1 MTSIDPLQ
9 SLAFS
14 MQSNPGVYALL
25 LGSGVSRSAEIPTG
39 WEIVLDLLGKLAAAN
54 GQPRGINLDQWY
66 LQTYGKA
73 PEYSELLDALAK
85 TSSERQQLLRP
96 YFEPNE
102 EEREEGSKQPTAAH
116 RAIAKLI
123 ADGYVKVIVTTN
135 FDRLIEQALEDE
147 GISST
152 VVSTPDQAL
161 GALPIVHAKCFVL
174 KLHGDYMDTRI
185 SNSPTELKEYP
196 EVFNNLLDRILDE
209 YGLIIC
215 GWSAS
220 WDDALRNAME
230 RATSRRFTTHWA
242 HFGDMTDQATQLA
255 NHRQAQVI
263 PISGADTFFQTLQ
276 RTVESLANYAKPH
289 LQSTSDSVAALKK
302 YLLRPEDRIRSNDL
316 ISEKVERLVADSQ
329 SIHESEPPD
338 LDPTSVQNALHAYGD
353 ASVTLLSM
361 AAVAAS
367 WGEEPD
373 MRPWER
379 ALRRLTPPPLDS
391 AGNARMQL
399 KGAPAT
405 LLLFALAL
413 GALHGD
419 NLKRVRTVFETTVS
433 EDSQHQI
440 QRQALGALTCPASVI
455 GVLSSF
461 ISVQVPGG
469 DVFVTK
475 WIRQVIR
482 ECVSELIPS
491 DEEFTHLFDTL
502 DAFVGLGY
510 LHRYRQ
516 YHTGSLWA
524 PLGDVTYRWA
534 DWEITIRRIRASVST
549 YRDASSHVTSGI
561 FGYTH
566 SECLQA
572 VESLSSFSYG
582 AARARSVYWLA
593 TMPSTRP

>member
-1 MTSIDPLQ
+1 M
-9 SLAFS
+9 
-14 MQSNPGVYALL
+14 
-25 LGSGVSRSAEIPTG
+25 
-39 WEIVLDLLGKLAAAN
+39 
-54 GQPRGINLDQWY
+54 
-66 LQTYGKA
+66 
-73 PEYSELLDALAK
+73 
-85 TSSERQQLLRP
+85 
-96 YFEPNE
+96 
-102 EEREEGSKQPTAAH
+102 
-116 RAIAKLI
+116 
-123 ADGYVKVIVTTN
+123 
-135 FDRLIEQALEDE
+135 
-147 GISST
+147 
-152 VVSTPDQAL
+152 
-161 GALPIVHAKCFVL
+161 
-174 KLHGDYMDTRI
+174 
-185 SNSPTELKEYP
+185 
-196 EVFNNLLDRILDE
+196 
-209 YGLIIC
+209 
-215 GWSAS
+215 
-220 WDDALRNAME
+220 
-230 RATSRRFTTHWA
+230 
-242 HFGDMTDQATQLA
+242 
-255 NHRQAQVI
+255 
-263 PISGADTFFQTLQ
+263 
-276 RTVESLANYAKPH
+276 ESLANYARPH
-289 LQSTSDSVAALKK
+289 LQSTSDAVTALKK
-302 YLLRPEDRIRSNDL
+302 YLLRPEDRIRLHDL
-316 ISEKVERLVADSQ
+316 ILEKVERLVADSQ

-338 LDPTSVQNALHAYGD
+338 LDSTSVQNALHAYGD
-353 ASVTLLSM
+353 ASETLLSM

-405 LLLFALAL
+405 LLLYALAL

-419 NLKRVRTVFETTVS
+419 NLKRVRTVFETTVN

-502 DAFVGLGY
+502 DALVGLGY

-516 YHTGSLWA
+516 YHTGSSWA

-534 DWEITIRRIRASVST
+534 DWETTIKRIRASVST

-572 VESLSSFSYG
+572 VEDLSSFSYG